1 MEGLVTGLLKFDPA
15 RGHKLSSLL
24 VWWIRNSISVLSTAV
39 NNVVHV
45 PRAAQFAARKLRQ
58 SRRQL
63 ASRLGRCC
71 KPCYRLPPSS
81 HIGVRP
87 PRALF
92 TELGQL
98 HACMKNMLSPAP
110 FAENVSVLHEHRL
123 QIQAFCMHV

>member
-45 PRAAQFAARKLRQ
+45 PRAPQFAARKLRQ
-58 SRRQL
+58 SRRRL

-71 KPCYRLPPSS
+71 NQCYRLETFSRILPASFWS
-81 HIGVRP
+81 MCTD
-87 PRALF
+87 L
-92 TELGQL
+92 EKM
-98 HACMKNMLSPAP
+98 HACMKNMPSSAP
-110 FAENVSVLHEHRL
+110 SSQLVLRPP
-123 QIQAFCMHV
+123 